1 MNKFINTKYKHS
13 LNFQKKNPRTYKFY
27 TTFSMSD
34 QENQSIEN
42 NAQPTDGKHTPIT
55 PNKNTDTNHEEL
67 IEDSITNVDQS
78 NDSIDGTNITPG
90 TNEDSEEECRQ
101 ETDLQVRGSNEIVYN
116 DDKTKP
122 EDDESQ
128 VDQHTLEDDDNTIN
142 SNTTSVY
149 NNKNIDK
156 NVLPPFHRYQMMIL
170 LDQNDPFK
178 ITDETEDDVIK
189 SPAQRIREVLISFA
203 TRFVPDYAQ

>member
-1 MNKFINTKYKHS
+1 
-13 LNFQKKNPRTYKFY
+13 
-27 TTFSMSD
+27 MSD

-101 ETDLQVRGSNEIVYN
+101 ETDLQVRGSNEIVLVS
-116 DDKTKP
+116 K
-122 EDDESQ
+122 
-128 VDQHTLEDDDNTIN
+128 L
-142 SNTTSVY
+142 
-149 NNKNIDK
+149 
-156 NVLPPFHRYQMMIL
+156 
-170 LDQNDPFK
+170 
-178 ITDETEDDVIK
+178 
-189 SPAQRIREVLISFA
+189 
-203 TRFVPDYAQ
+203 